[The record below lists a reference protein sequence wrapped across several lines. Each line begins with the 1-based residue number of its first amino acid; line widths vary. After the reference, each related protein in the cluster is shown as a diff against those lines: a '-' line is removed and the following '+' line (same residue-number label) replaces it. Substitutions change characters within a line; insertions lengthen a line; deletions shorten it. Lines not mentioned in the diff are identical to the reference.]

1 MPLRSLYKGGV
12 SLGHVIA
19 CRELSKSIRKSLAD
33 KARKNLMRPGLAVI
47 LVGDDPASQVY
58 VRNKQKAC
66 EEVGFFST
74 VHHMSVQDVSTDGVI
89 CLVKQYAARADIHG
103 ILVQLPL
110 PAHIDAAR
118 VIAAIPPEKDV
129 DALTP
134 ANMGR
139 LALGDYLFAP
149 CTPTG
154 IMHILHHVC
163 GSVSG
168 ANCAVIGRSNI
179 VGKPMAAMLTQENA
193 TVTLCHSH
201 TENLADIT
209 SRADILISSV
219 GKTNFVTPDMV
230 KQDAIVIDVGI
241 NRRADGKLEGDVCFE
256 EVLQKADMVTPV
268 PGGVGV
274 MTVTAL
280 LENTYKA
287 AMAANK
293 Q

>member
-1 MPLRSLYKGGV
+1 MGRI
-12 SLGHVIA
+12 IA
-19 CRELSKSIRKSLAD
+19 CKELSQSIRKDMAA
-33 KARKNLMRPGLAVI
+33 KAQQGLMRPGLAVI

-66 EEVGFFST
+66 EEVGIFST
-74 VHHMSVQDVSTDGVI
+74 VHHVPAQDASTDGLI
-89 CLVKQYAARADIHG
+89 FLVKQYAVRADIHG

-118 VIAAIPPEKDV
+118 VISAIPPEKDV

-134 ANMGR
+134 TNMGR
-139 LALGDYLFAP
+139 LVLGDYLFAP

-179 VGKPMAAMLTQENA
+179 VGKPMAMMLTQENA

-219 GKTNFVTPDMV
+219 GKAGFVTPDMV

-241 NRRADGKLEGDVCFE
+241 NRRADGKLVRDVCFE
-256 EVLQKADMVTPV
+256 EVLRKADMVTPV

-280 LENTYKA
+280 LKNTYKA
-287 AMAANK
+287 ALAANK